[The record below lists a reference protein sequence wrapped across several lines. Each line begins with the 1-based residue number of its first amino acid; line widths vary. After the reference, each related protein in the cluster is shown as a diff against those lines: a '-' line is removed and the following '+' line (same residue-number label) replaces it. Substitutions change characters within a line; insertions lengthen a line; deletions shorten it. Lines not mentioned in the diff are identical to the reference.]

1 MNILDNYIFVYID
14 KLFYIIEIVIKC
26 VYLLNII
33 W

>member
-1 MNILDNYIFVYID
+1 MNILDNYIFVYIG